1 MRLRRL
7 YQGTA
12 VALSLL
18 MIGTCGAFTHSVKA
32 DSVDSNKKYLAMGAD
47 LTPSEKKK
55 VMNYLSVDPD
65 DASEYT
71 IIRVTNSEEHSYLDN
86 YLSKSVIGSR
96 ALSSV
101 TVEETDD
108 GDGID
113 VKTTNISYCTEDMYK
128 NALATAGVKNAEVN
142 VAGPFK
148 ISGTAALVGVMK
160 AYEKMTGKKI
170 PEESKDAATNELVTT
185 GEVGE
190 NIGKDDASKLIA
202 SVKEKVA
209 DGNLTSA
216 ADIKQAIT
224 DSAEELNI
232 KLSDEDKQKIE
243 DLMNKISDLDLDVDQ
258 LKDQAKDIYDKISN
272 IDTNGILDKIANFFQ
287 KILDAIKGFF

>member
-1 MRLRRL
+1 MRIKRL

-12 VALSLL
+12 VALSFL
-18 MIGTCGAFTHSVKA
+18 MVATCGVFSGKIVKA
-32 DSVDSNKKYLAMGAD
+32 DSVDNKKYLAMGAD

-55 VMNYLSVDPD
+55 VMGYLDVDPD

-71 IIRVTNSEEHSYLDN
+71 ILRVTNAEEHEYLDG
-86 YLSKSVIGSR
+86 YLSSSVIGSR

-113 VKTTNISYCTEDMYK
+113 VDTTNISYCSSDMYK

-142 VAGPFK
+142 VAGPFR

-160 AYEKMTGKKI
+160 AYEEMTGKEI
-170 PEESKDAATNELVTT
+170 PEESKDAATDELVTT
-185 GEVGE
+185 GEVAE
-190 NIGKDDASKLIA
+190 NIGKDDASQLIA

-209 DGNLTSA
+209 DQNLTSPEEIQKA
-216 ADIKQAIT
+216 IKE
-224 DSAEELNI
+224 SAQDLNI
-232 KLSDEDKQKIE
+232 KLSEEDQQKIT
-243 DLMNKISDLDLDVDQ
+243 DLMDKISDLDLDVDQ
-258 LKDQAKDIYDKISN
+258 LKQQAQDIYEKIGS
-272 IDTNGILDKIANFFQ
+272 IDTDGILAKIKDFFQ
-287 KILDAIKGFF
+287 GIIDSIQGLF